1 MFDLFRRKTAKKS
14 SSSEAD
20 NETQATNDTPNET
33 ATRDQYIADLP
44 ITGKAEDQFNRAPF
58 ATRIAETI
66 ATRIDSS
73 SIVLGLYGPWGD
85 GKTSVLEMMHEALR
99 EALNK
104 SRVAVTVG
112 FNGMD
117 AHLPK
122 RHRSAKV

>member
-1 MFDLFRRKTAKKS
+1 M
-14 SSSEAD
+14 
-20 NETQATNDTPNET
+20 NDP
-33 ATRDQYIADLP
+33 
-44 ITGKAEDQFNRAPF
+44 APHL
-58 ATRIAETI
+58 
-66 ATRIDSS
+66 S
-73 SIVLGLYGPWGD
+73 
-85 GKTSVLEMMHEALR
+85 K